1 MFKKDLFLAG
11 LMGVVFN
18 LVFWLGLISGILW
31 LLKYFKVFAM
41 FN

>member
-11 LMGVVFN
+11 LMGDVFN
-18 LVFWLGLISGILW
+18 LVFWLGLIAGILW

>member
-1 MFKKDLFLAG
+1 MFKKDLFLAA

-18 LVFWLGLISGILW
+18 LVFWLGLIAGILW

>member
-1 MFKKDLFLAG
+1 MFKKNLFLVG

-18 LVFWLGLISGILW
+18 LVFWLGLIAGILW

>member
-1 MFKKDLFLAG
+1 M
-11 LMGVVFN
+11 MGVVFN
-18 LVFWLGLISGILW
+18 LVFWLGLIAGILW